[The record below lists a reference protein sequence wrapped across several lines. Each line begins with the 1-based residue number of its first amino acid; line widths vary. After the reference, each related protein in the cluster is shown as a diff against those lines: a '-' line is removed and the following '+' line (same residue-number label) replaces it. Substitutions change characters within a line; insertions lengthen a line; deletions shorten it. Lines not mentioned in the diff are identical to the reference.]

1 MADPPPTEEGWF
13 VLHDF
18 RRLDWSAWQS
28 TPEREREAAIEAA
41 VDYLESAAAETEGDT
56 AIFTIA
62 GTDAD
67 ILLMHLRPT
76 LDGVER
82 AQRAFDRTRLGHAT
96 TGTNSFV
103 SVTEIGGYTSED
115 YFAADESVSD
125 GLKRYMQ
132 SKLYPSIPEDAYVS
146 FYPMEKRRDPD
157 ANWYTTPMA
166 ERAEMMAEHG
176 ETGKGYAGTI
186 TQYITSG
193 FGLDDWEWGVTLFS
207 DDATALKRIVYE
219 MRFDE
224 ATAKY
229 GEFGPFYVG
238 RRFPPEDLRAYLN
251 GEHVPVDGDAD
262 DSAERGQGSDSG
274 RHPGSEDGGHPGA
287 ESGGHPGS
295 ESGGHPG
302 SEDRG
307 HPGSGDGG
315 HPGDATTGGDDDGS
329 DHPVRESLSEEDV
342 YAGQPHGEDV
352 HAVALYSETDVE
364 ALAAEVDGLRSNFE
378 HYDTH
383 VSTAVYRSRSDGPNA
398 VVSIWDTQSAAE
410 TASGFLADLPET
422 VGRPGEVPEG
432 WGTMGMFYTVQ
443 PEHREEFV
451 ETFDGVVDALQDF
464 DGHRETDLLVNV
476 ADENDM
482 FIASQWDSRED
493 AMAFFESA
501 DFRETVDAGREM
513 LADRPRH
520 VFLA

>member
-1 MADPPPTEEGWF
+1 MAAPPPTDEGWF

-67 ILLMHLRPT
+67 LLLMHLRPT

-82 AQRAFDRTRLGHAT
+82 AQRAFDRTRLGHVT
-96 TGTNSFV
+96 TGTDSFV

-115 YFAADESVSD
+115 YFDDEESVSD

-146 FYPMEKRRDPD
+146 FYPMAKRRDPD

-207 DDATALKRIVYE
+207 NDATALKRIVYE

-229 GEFGPFYVG
+229 GDFGPFYVG
-238 RRFPPEDLRAYLN
+238 RRFPPSDLGAYLN
-251 GEHVPVDGDAD
+251 GEHVPVGTDEG
-262 DSAERGQGSDSG
+262 AEQ
-274 RHPGSEDGGHPGA
+274 SEHEESETGGHPGDA
-287 ESGGHPGS
+287 AGGHPDS

-302 SEDRG
+302 GDTGDED
-307 HPGSGDGG
+307 
-315 HPGDATTGGDDDGS
+315 TDGS
-329 DHPVRESLSEEDV
+329 DHPVRESLSAEDV

-383 VSTAVYRSRSDGPNA
+383 VTTDVYRTRGDGPNA
-398 VVSIWDTQSAAE
+398 VVSVWDTQSAAE

-422 VGRPGEVPEG
+422 QGRPGDAPDG

-443 PEHREEFV
+443 PEHREDFL
-451 ETFDGVVDALQDF
+451 ETFDDVEAALADVA
-464 DGHRETDLLVNV
+464 GHRETDLLVNET
-476 ADENDM
+476 DENDM
-482 FIASQWDSRED
+482 FIASRWDSRAD
-493 AMAFFESA
+493 AMAFFESEA
-501 DFRETVDAGREM
+501 FRETVQAGREM

-520 VFLA
+520 VFLE